1 MISETFFV
9 FVHTGLQTA
18 RMGRPLTVRQ
28 VRRRTPSSLPS
39 FSTWLSSVFKLLRL
53 LSYDPTSRRYTN
65 LEHTSFQ
72 NSELLFFDRRI
83 RFFSTPSRLLSAGDD
98 DDPPPRPY
106 APELVRA
113 RPRYRRMLLVRH
125 SSQVNPRETVPSVNF
140 TLDSLV
146 MGAFLL
152 F

>member
-18 RMGRPLTVRQ
+18 RMGRPLTVRR

-72 NSELLFFDRRI
+72 NSEYFFDRRI
-83 RFFSTPSRLLSAGDD
+83 HFFSAPSHLLSAGDHKG
-98 DDPPPRPY
+98 PPPRLY
-106 APELVRA
+106 GPELVRA

-125 SSQVNPRETVPSVNF
+125 SIQVNPRETVPSVNL

-146 MGAFLL
+146 MGTYLPF
-152 F
+152 